1 MTIQSTSYQRC
12 GARERK
18 EEEEENAQTIL
29 YEIMGRIPGIIGAE
43 LARNVGITPVQL
55 AE

>member
-1 MTIQSTSYQRC
+1 MSFFI
-12 GARERK
+12 K
-18 EEEEENAQTIL
+18 KIL
-29 YEIMGRIPGIIGAE
+29 VPFSLKLLSEFPYEIMGRIPGVIGAE